1 MIKEDFYVYTYS
13 YPDGGLP
20 FYVGKGCGERD
31 TKHLRSAR
39 CASES
44 KSFNIRT
51 ILKLLRN
58 NQEPV
63 ITRIVENVDEELAL
77 FIEEEFI
84 TKYGRRD
91 LGTGVL
97 TNLTNGGDG
106 VSGFVRS
113 EESKAKHS
121 KSTTG
126 TNHHFYGKKMKVE
139 TKAKISKSHIG
150 MKPSLITRAKLS
162 VSAKARGYSQSK
174 IEAMRKV
181 NTGCKRTEEYKQNMS
196 EARKGIPQPK
206 VECPHCKLVGGISGM
221 KHWHFDNCK
230 ENKLW
235 Q

>member
-1 MIKEDFYVYTYS
+1 
-13 YPDGGLP
+13 
-20 FYVGKGCGERD
+20 
-31 TKHLRSAR
+31 
-39 CASES
+39 
-44 KSFNIRT
+44 
-51 ILKLLRN
+51 LLRN

-126 TNHHFYGKKMKVE
+126 TKHHFYGKKM
-139 TKAKISKSHIG
+139 
-150 MKPSLITRAKLS
+150 
-162 VSAKARGYSQSK
+162 
-174 IEAMRKV
+174 IERF
-181 NTGCKRTEEYKQNMS
+181 
-196 EARKGIPQPK
+196 PK
-206 VECPHCKLVGGISGM
+206 
-221 KHWHFDNCK
+221 
-230 ENKLW
+230 
-235 Q
+235 